1 MSAQQQ
7 QQQQQ
12 PSKEIFDK
20 LQGEKNKKEKA
31 TSSGGGSR
39 NWIVKFAKD
48 VAYISF
54 FPYIWLKKLL
64 VSLFNNRTKKPKL
77 NQSVNIIKN
86 KDNVNQKNNVST
98 NSNGQVSFKEVDA
111 LDPEN
116 ESVAETTAE
125 ALKLNGNTT
134 NPFQNVA
141 HSCNREEI
149 PVVSTTNSGKKLT
162 T

>member
-1 MSAQQQ
+1 MSA

-20 LQGEKNKKEKA
+20 LQGEKDKKEKA

-116 ESVAETTAE
+116 ESIAE

-149 PVVSTTNSGKKLT
+149 PVVSTTTSGKKLT

>member
-1 MSAQQQ
+1 MSA

-20 LQGEKNKKEKA
+20 LQGEKDKKEKA
-31 TSSGGGSR
+31 NTSSGGSR

-77 NQSVNIIKN
+77 NQSVNIINN

-116 ESVAETTAE
+116 ESVAET
-125 ALKLNGNTT
+125 LKLNGNNTT
-134 NPFQNVA
+134 NTFQNVA
-141 HSCNREEI
+141 HSCNGEEI
-149 PVVSTTNSGKKLT
+149 PVVSTATSGKKLT

>member
-7 QQQQQ
+7 QQ
-12 PSKEIFDK
+12 PNKEIFEK
-20 LQGEKNKKEKA
+20 LQGEKDKKEKA
-31 TSSGGGSR
+31 NTSSGGSSR

-64 VSLFNNRTKKPKL
+64 FSLFNNRTKKPKL

-86 KDNVNQKNNVST
+86 KDNVNQNNNVST

-116 ESVAETTAE
+116 ETVVEATAE
-125 ALKLNGNTT
+125 ALKLKGNTT

-149 PVVSTTNSGKKLT
+149 PVVSTTTSGKKFT

>member
-12 PSKEIFDK
+12 PNKEIFDK
-20 LQGEKNKKEKA
+20 LQGEKDKKEKA
-31 TSSGGGSR
+31 NTSSGGSSR

-86 KDNVNQKNNVST
+86 KDNVNQNNNVIAR
-98 NSNGQVSFKEVDA
+98 SNGQVSFKEVDA

-116 ESVAETTAE
+116 ESIAE

-149 PVVSTTNSGKKLT
+149 PVVSTTTSGKKLT

>member
-7 QQQQQ
+7 QQ
-12 PSKEIFDK
+12 PNKEIFDK
-20 LQGEKNKKEKA
+20 LQGEKDKKEKA
-31 TSSGGGSR
+31 NTSSGGSR

-48 VAYISF
+48 VTYISF

-64 VSLFNNRTKKPKL
+64 VSLFNNRTKNPKL

-86 KDNVNQKNNVST
+86 KDNFNQNNNVST

-116 ESVAETTAE
+116 ESVAEI
-125 ALKLNGNTT
+125 LKLNGNTT

-149 PVVSTTNSGKKLT
+149 PVVSTTTSGKKLT

>member
-7 QQQQQ
+7 QQ
-12 PSKEIFDK
+12 PNKEIFEK
-20 LQGEKNKKEKA
+20 LQGEKDKKEKA
-31 TSSGGGSR
+31 NTSSGGSSR

-86 KDNVNQKNNVST
+86 KDNVNQNNNVST

-111 LDPEN
+111 LDPKN
-116 ESVAETTAE
+116 ETVVE
-125 ALKLNGNTT
+125 ALKLKGNTT

-149 PVVSTTNSGKKLT
+149 PVVSTTTSGKKLT

>member
-1 MSAQQQ
+1 MSA
-7 QQQQQ
+7 QQQ

-20 LQGEKNKKEKA
+20 LKGEKDKKEKA
-31 TSSGGGSR
+31 NTSSGGSR

-64 VSLFNNRTKKPKL
+64 FLLFNNRTKKPKL
-77 NQSVNIIKN
+77 NRSVNIIKN
-86 KDNVNQKNNVST
+86 KDNVNQKNNVSA

-116 ESVAETTAE
+116 ESVAEATTE
-125 ALKLNGNTT
+125 TLKLNGNTT

-149 PVVSTTNSGKKLT
+149 PVVLAATSGKKLT

>member
-1 MSAQQQ
+1 MSA

-20 LQGEKNKKEKA
+20 LQGEKDKKEKA
-31 TSSGGGSR
+31 NTSSGGGSR
-39 NWIVKFAKD
+39 NWIVKIAKD
-48 VAYISF
+48 VTYISF

-116 ESVAETTAE
+116 ESVAE
-125 ALKLNGNTT
+125 ALNLNGNAT

-149 PVVSTTNSGKKLT
+149 PLFSKTTSGKKLT

>member
-7 QQQQQ
+7 QQ
-12 PSKEIFDK
+12 PNKEIFDK
-20 LQGEKNKKEKA
+20 LQGEKDKKEKA
-31 TSSGGGSR
+31 NTSSGASSR

-86 KDNVNQKNNVST
+86 KDNVNQNNNVSI

-125 ALKLNGNTT
+125 ALKLKGNTT

-149 PVVSTTNSGKKLT
+149 PVVSTTTSGKKLT

>member
-7 QQQQQ
+7 QQ
-12 PSKEIFDK
+12 PNKEIFDK
-20 LQGEKNKKEKA
+20 LQGEKDKKEKA
-31 TSSGGGSR
+31 NTSSGGSSR

-86 KDNVNQKNNVST
+86 KDNVNQNNNVIAR
-98 NSNGQVSFKEVDA
+98 SNGQVSFKEVDA

-125 ALKLNGNTT
+125 ALKLKGNTT

-149 PVVSTTNSGKKLT
+149 PVVSTSTSGKKLT

>member
-7 QQQQQ
+7 QQQQ
-12 PSKEIFDK
+12 PNKKIFDK
-20 LQGEKNKKEKA
+20 LQGKKDKKEKA
-31 TSSGGGSR
+31 NTSSGGNR

-48 VAYISF
+48 VTYISF

-149 PVVSTTNSGKKLT
+149 PVVSTTTSGKKLT